1 MVKLNTIG
9 HSIKQ
14 GSKNLKRNGKF
25 SVASI
30 CTMAACLFL
39 VGIFYFILTNL
50 EYNIELKESNVGIT
64 ILFDEGISEDQIQAI
79 GNEIKAK
86 VSDLDKMEYYS
97 AEEVWDNYK
106 KELDPEMVATFGD
119 DNPLKDSAYYSITL
133 KDIEKQEQVCNY
145 IEGIDGVRKVSR
157 SDKVADIFSN
167 FNKFIGIVSG
177 SIIIVLLLI
186 SIFLINITVSMG
198 ITVRREEIS
207 IMKLIGAT
215 DFFIRG
221 PFIMEGAILGFF
233 GACIPLG
240 VLYVLYDRIMSFV
253 DSKFSALSLK
263 FLSLGQIYIG
273 LVPICLGIGVGIGL
287 IGSFLTVRK
296 HLRH

>member
-1 MVKLNTIG
+1 MVSLNTIG

-25 SVASI
+25 SLASI
-30 CTMAACLFL
+30 CTMVACLFL
-39 VGIFYFILTNL
+39 VGIFYFILANL
-50 EYNIELKESNVGIT
+50 QYNIELKESDLGIT
-64 ILFDEGISEDQIQAI
+64 VLFDEGISEDRIKAIGTEIQA
-79 GNEIKAK
+79 K
-86 VSDLDKMEYYS
+86 VPDIDKMEYYS
-97 AEEVWDNYK
+97 ADEAWDNFK
-106 KELDPEMVATFGD
+106 DKLDPEMVETFGD
-119 DNPLKDSAYYSITL
+119 DNPLEDCAYYSITL
-133 KDIEKQEQVCNY
+133 KDIEKQEQVCNA

-157 SDKVADIFSN
+157 SDKVADVFSN
-167 FNKFIGIVSG
+167 FNKFFGIVSG

-221 PFIMEGAILGFF
+221 PFIMEGAILGFI

-240 VLYVLYDRIMSFV
+240 VLYILYDRIMNFV
-253 DSKFSALSLK
+253 DNRFSALSLQ
-263 FLSLGQIYIG
+263 FLSLGEIYLK
-273 LVPICLGIGVGIGL
+273 LVPISIGIGVGIGL